1 MSCFMSVN
9 CFTTL
14 AYKKTFSLRNHLVFF
29 SKCLKNDHI
38 NAEST
43 VQFWILFEAE
53 HMRAY
58 TCTPLQFYTAD
69 PLCTILSKNLH
80 NLLQTLNRDLY
91 SV

>member
-14 AYKKTFSLRNHLVFF
+14 AYKKTFSLRNYLFFF

-43 VQFWILFEAE
+43 VQFWIFISIQIALLTVDNS
-53 HMRAY
+53 H
-58 TCTPLQFYTAD
+58 
-69 PLCTILSKNLH
+69 LS
-80 NLLQTLNRDLY
+80 LLIKYYQVSRNEEIRYLY
-91 SV
+91 